1 MRLKIGDDFLDLYG
15 TEILAQSFGVNTI
28 GDLSSRQSGFSNDFV
43 IPLTASN
50 RQILDYPEN
59 INSGSTKPYEKV
71 ECELFDGGV
80 SIATG
85 YLKYQIVNSTTLQAS
100 FFSDN
105 ANWFTLIKDKK
116 LTDLDLSDYDH
127 TWNYF
132 TIAAAINSDKSSG
145 YTYPL
150 IDYGYF
156 STNDTM
162 YVFSEEMFPAM
173 FAHTL
178 FKQCF
183 FDIGWKVD
191 GELIYHPLFK
201 RMIVPFCAPAF
212 RHSIAYVN
220 ENSFTE
226 AKDIAQAFS
235 TNTTLSWD
243 NIDTDI
249 AIPATGKYNV
259 VVYLE
264 ITGSVVPTDTL
275 NFRINGTNYQTLGGI
290 TTTGVFRW
298 VIENVDLQ
306 AADDLS
312 VRYVIGG
319 GSSVTV
325 TTNSFVEITMLPD
338 ITRGGELQMASLMP
352 DMSQADFLNY
362 FCFAFGAIPQANAM
376 SKTVTFTL
384 FNSIKD
390 NIANALDWSNKI
402 DMGSTRQ
409 VNFTELLDSYAK
421 KSIITYSEDSD
432 DTELKTYQNETGVM
446 FGQGEFNIDNDHL
459 QGIETI
465 YESPF
470 TPMININSFAN
481 TMYIPQ
487 IKFVVNGVRSIKPSP
502 KIAILSE
509 NIDVEVLSANQYN
522 ELRIF
527 NDPDEYETDYAD
539 CTAIPFCWFAKTSFI
554 DEVDALT
561 DSLAFDQILFPTAIG
576 DPLIDRFLADYESI
590 LNNMKYLS
598 ASVHLT
604 DVDISNLDFSVPVY
618 IDAYKAYFYIS
629 KINNYQGSRQVTEV
643 ELVKISG

>member
-28 GDLSSRQSGFSNDFV
+28 GDISSRQSGFSNDFV
-43 IPLTASN
+43 IPLTALN
-50 RQILDYPEN
+50 RSILDYPEN
-59 INSGSTKPYEKV
+59 INSGSRNPYEKV

-85 YLKYQIVNSTTLQAS
+85 YLKYQIVDSTTLQAS

-116 LTDLDLSDYDH
+116 LTDLDLSEYDH
-127 TWNYF
+127 DWNYS
-132 TIAAAINSDKSSG
+132 TIATAINANKSSG

-156 STNDTM
+156 SANDTL

-173 FAHTL
+173 FVHTV

-183 FDIGWKVD
+183 FDIGWKVE
-191 GELIYHPLFK
+191 GELIDHPLFN
-201 RMIVPFCAPAF
+201 RMIIPFCAPSF
-212 RHSIAYVN
+212 RHSLDYIN

-235 TNTTLSWD
+235 VTTTLTWD
-243 NIDTDI
+243 NVDTTI

-259 VVYLE
+259 VIYLE

-275 NFRINGTNYQTLGGI
+275 DFQINGVSYQILGGI

-298 VIENVDLQ
+298 VIENIDLQ
-306 AADDLS
+306 ATDDLS
-312 VRYVIGG
+312 VIYTVAG

-325 TTNSFVEITMLPD
+325 TTNSFAQITMLAD
-338 ITRGGELQMASLMP
+338 ITRGGELQMSSLMP
-352 DMSQADFLNY
+352 DISQADFLNY
-362 FCFAFGAIPQANAM
+362 ICFAFGALPQANAL
-376 SKTVTFTL
+376 SKTVSFTL
-384 FNSIKD
+384 FNSIKN
-390 NIANALDWSNKI
+390 NIPDALDWSNKI

-421 KSIITYSEDSD
+421 RSIITYSEDSED
-432 DTELKTYQNETGVM
+432 SELASYQNETGQM
-446 FGQGEFNIDNDHL
+446 FGQGEFNIENDHL

-465 YESPF
+465 YEAPF
-470 TPMININSFAN
+470 TPMINVNSFSN

-509 NIDVEVLSANQYN
+509 NIAVDTLSANQYDI
-522 ELRIF
+522 LRIF
-527 NDPDEYETDYAD
+527 NDPDEYETDYQD
-539 CTAIPFCWFAKTSFI
+539 CSSIPFCWFAKTSFI
-554 DEVDALT
+554 DEVDELT
-561 DSLAFDQILFPTAIG
+561 DTLAFDQILFPNAIG

-618 IDAYKAYFYIS
+618 IDAHKAYFYVS

-643 ELVKISG
+643 ELIKISG